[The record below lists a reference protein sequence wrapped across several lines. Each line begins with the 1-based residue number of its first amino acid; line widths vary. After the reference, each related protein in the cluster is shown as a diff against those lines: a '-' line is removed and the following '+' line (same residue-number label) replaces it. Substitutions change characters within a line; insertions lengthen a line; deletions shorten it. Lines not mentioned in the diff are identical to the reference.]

1 MRDTAPFPVTA
12 CSQRLQ
18 SSRKRE
24 KKTGEGREEDKW
36 REKGRDRHG
45 RKDQRDFR
53 GEGEGCKPLSKDA
66 F

>member
-18 SSRKRE
+18 SSSKQG

-36 REKGRDRHG
+36 RKKGG

-53 GEGEGCKPLSKDA
+53 GEGGGCKPLSKDA